1 MRIVNRRNRHG
12 THIPVQETEVH
23 ERDQCPV
30 QEIEMHKRDQCPV
43 QENKS
48 TNVIERNKLPLSV
61 FSCYEWP
68 SQGCLVAFSCFEWP
82 LRGCPLQLGSPLPS
96 TCPCAALVLT
106 QFPLRCSQF
115 GSNRFLT

>member
-1 MRIVNRRNRHG
+1 MRIVNKRNRHG
-12 THIPVQETEVH
+12 THSPVQETKVH
-23 ERDQCPV
+23 KGDQCPV

-96 TCPCAALVLT
+96 TCPCVALLLT
-106 QFPLRCSQF
+106 QFPLRYSQF
-115 GSNRFLT
+115 SSNWVLT

>member
-12 THIPVQETEVH
+12 THSAVQETEVH

-48 TNVIERNKLPLSV
+48 TNVIERNKFRLSA
-61 FSCYEWP
+61 FSCYERP
-68 SQGCLVAFSCFEWP
+68 
-82 LRGCPLQLGSPLPS
+82 
-96 TCPCAALVLT
+96 
-106 QFPLRCSQF
+106 
-115 GSNRFLT
+115 